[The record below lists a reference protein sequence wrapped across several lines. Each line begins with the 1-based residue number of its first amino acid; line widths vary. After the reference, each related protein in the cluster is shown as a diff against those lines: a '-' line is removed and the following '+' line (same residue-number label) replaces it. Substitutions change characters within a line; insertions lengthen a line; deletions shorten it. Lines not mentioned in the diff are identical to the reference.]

1 LNLGNKLIC
10 DDMGDCHEIVI
21 VDIDFVGMTQF
32 VANCRDTFK
41 SALAV
46 MREETYD
53 LELRRHDVS

>member
-1 LNLGNKLIC
+1 
-10 DDMGDCHEIVI
+10 MGDCHEIVI